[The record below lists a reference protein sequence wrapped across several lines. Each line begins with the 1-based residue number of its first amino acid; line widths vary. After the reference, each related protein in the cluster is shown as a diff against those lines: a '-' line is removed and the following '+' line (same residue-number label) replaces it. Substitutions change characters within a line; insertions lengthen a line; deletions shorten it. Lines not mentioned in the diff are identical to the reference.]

1 MSTLRRG
8 YWTRNLDTRL
18 GLEQLKFRNVKVQ
31 KAFTRVT
38 MKLQYLQ
45 GRIQVLEENSL
56 PLHEAQEEII
66 KDLEDMADQMDGLKQ
81 ELDQNMKQMDEQMAE
96 EKEQT
101 TIEIRGLTERIQKM
115 EEELKTLRTS
125 NTTMEKEIKSLSVK
139 VSTGSGSEQDDDDY
153 EVQYDD
159 EGNRIERPPKKTT
172 KRSSIH
178 DHHEH
183 IVGSV
188 GSRRL
193 SIARS
198 VTDGSTNGG
207 AMQMVESPV
216 PMPQQLHRGS
226 VGSVHS
232 QGHTRTMSLNSQP
245 PPSPSRTFTGGFS
258 ASYSPTI
265 THASALPEG
274 GAFPNGSRP
283 HSVAY
288 PGTSSSGS
296 NNPPRPLTMDSNQL
310 YRFHPVTNQFIPLSP
325 SAVPAGTSYP
335 GMGAPPAAPAAP
347 ALDPKKYVSRDDF
360 EYMQAEVD
368 TLRLNN
374 DRLEGMIREL
384 TMRFNTSSMGNK
396 GQFYPG

>member
-232 QGHTRTMSLNSQP
+232 QGHTRT
-245 PPSPSRTFTGGFS
+245 
-258 ASYSPTI
+258 I
-265 THASALPEG
+265 
-274 GAFPNGSRP
+274 
-283 HSVAY
+283 
-288 PGTSSSGS
+288 SSGS